1 MSRPVTR
8 VGDLL
13 ERLLAGEALVKCH
26 GIGWTIGAEAVAVPD
41 VLVRSLQG
49 STFRLEVGGD
59 GLPGIGSSQTMRLVR
74 VPTSDD
80 LLHTLRQRIRTIG
93 GPRSWARA
101 NDLSCGQVGDVESC
115 TRPMSPAVA
124 AAMGFERITHL
135 WRSARER
142 GAA

>member
-1 MSRPVTR
+1 MSKPVTR
-8 VGDLL
+8 AGDLL
-13 ERLLAGEALVKCH
+13 ERLLAGEPLVKCH
-26 GIGWTIGAEAVAVPD
+26 GIGWTIGADAVPVPD

-49 STFRLEVGGD
+49 GTFRLEVGGD

-80 LLHTLRQRIRTIG
+80 LLHSLRQKIRITGSLRG
-93 GPRSWARA
+93 WARA

-115 TRPMSPAVA
+115 ARPMSPAVA
-124 AAMGFERITHL
+124 AAMGFTRIVHL

>member
-1 MSRPVTR
+1 MSKPVIR
-8 VGDLL
+8 AGDLL
-13 ERLLAGEALVKCH
+13 ERLLAGEPLVKCH
-26 GIGWTIGAEAVAVPD
+26 GIGWTIGADAAPVPD

-49 STFRLEVGGD
+49 GTFRLEVGGD

-80 LLHTLRQRIRTIG
+80 LLHNLRQKIRTTG
-93 GPRSWARA
+93 SLRGWARA
-101 NDLSCGQVGDVESC
+101 NDLSYGQVGDVESC
-115 TRPMSPAVA
+115 ARSMSPAVA
-124 AAMGFERITHL
+124 AAMGFTRIVHL